1 MPLRIC
7 FATAEMAPFAKVGG
21 LGDVS
26 GALAKYLHAAGH
38 DIRLFLPAYASIP
51 RAGLEAWP
59 VDFLQDV
66 PVRIGTHDY
75 RFSIETARL
84 PGSRAFVYLVH
95 CAELFERATIYS
107 SAADEHRRFL
117 LLTHAM
123 FLACQRMAFAPQIL
137 HLNDWHTAIG
147 ALWLR
152 SVYAWDALFRQTR
165 SVLTMPSHALMLS
178 VSGKTPHEST
188 ALPSVLSGLSTG
200 FASSAASPKGAKGKN
215 PSGLLPNGSDTQTGA
230 RERTASAKML
240 WARLG
245 GK

>member
-7 FATAEMAPFAKVGG
+7 FATAEMAPFAKAGG

-59 VDFLQDV
+59 VDFTGRAGSD
-66 PVRIGTHDY
+66 RH
-75 RFSIETARL
+75 ARL
-84 PGSRAFVYLVH
+84 PLLDRDRPAARLAGLVYLVH

-137 HLNDWHTAIG
+137 HSTTG
-147 ALWLR
+147 TPR
-152 SVYAWDALFRQTR
+152 SVRCGCARYTPGTR
-165 SVLTMPSHALMLS
+165 C
-178 VSGKTPHEST
+178 
-188 ALPSVLSGLSTG
+188 
-200 FASSAASPKGAKGKN
+200 SARRAAC
-215 PSGLLPNGSDTQTGA
+215 
-230 RERTASAKML
+230 
-240 WARLG
+240 
-245 GK
+245 